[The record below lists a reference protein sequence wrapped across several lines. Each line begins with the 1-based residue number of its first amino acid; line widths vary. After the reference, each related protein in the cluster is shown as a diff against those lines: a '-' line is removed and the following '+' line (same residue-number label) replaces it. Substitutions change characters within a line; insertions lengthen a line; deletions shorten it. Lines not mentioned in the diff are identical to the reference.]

1 MTKAKPDKSNF
12 ERLLWLTIINRTQ
25 KNRGPKQAQA
35 FMWSPSRLEWMPLPR
50 PQNDTFHLEYT
61 YRSCRNLCF
70 SLLTKQFRL
79 SRQFFYGRVQT
90 YHYDDDD
97 AADNWNKSSNMTLIN
112 RYKRSRVSVNPV
124 ALMWALILHLLID
137 FVVSILFSLAIYT
150 HACTA
155 TRNRNDVSEVL
166 LALRSLSEER
176 DTKKNCRI
184 NRYVWCFPFML
195 KTDILLT
202 RRRNSTVTLSV
213 SLCIRGRLF

>member
-1 MTKAKPDKSNF
+1 
-12 ERLLWLTIINRTQ
+12 
-25 KNRGPKQAQA
+25 
-35 FMWSPSRLEWMPLPR
+35 MWTPSRLEWMPLPR

-112 RYKRSRVSVNPV
+112 RYKRSRVSVNPK
-124 ALMWALILHLLID
+124 ALMWANTAPFNWLRRFHFIFSRHL
-137 FVVSILFSLAIYT
+137 YT
-150 HACTA
+150 RVYSNAQQKRRFWSFTGP
-155 TRNRNDVSEVL
+155 
-166 LALRSLSEER
+166 RSLSEER

>member
-1 MTKAKPDKSNF
+1 
-12 ERLLWLTIINRTQ
+12 
-25 KNRGPKQAQA
+25 
-35 FMWSPSRLEWMPLPR
+35 MWSPSRLEWMPLPR

-61 YRSCRNLCF
+61 YHSCRNLCF

-166 LALRSLSEER
+166 LALRSLSDERPER
-176 DTKKNCRI
+176 DTKKKLSNKSICM
-184 NRYVWCFPFML
+184 ML
-195 KTDILLT
+195 SFYAKDGHIIDPKKEFNGHLVCQLMHSRALILKYISS
-202 RRRNSTVTLSV
+202 RSF
-213 SLCIRGRLF
+213 IHAQ